1 MQVGESI
8 PQVVRQALT
17 SLLRSRWRMVLY
29 GLFAV
34 VLAACGTAQAALV
47 EVTTTPYVRPTPTIL
62 PSATLIPTPA
72 PTSPSDTPTPPRPTP
87 TPSPT
92 ATPTPSPTPQPP
104 VGAPTRLRIPAIGV
118 DASVESVG
126 LTADGAMDVPK
137 NYANVAWY
145 NLGPKP
151 GAAGNSVIAGHVDSK
166 TGPAVFWDLRK
177 LRPGDEVFVLG
188 ADGIERRFVV
198 TAMQVYKRDA
208 APLEKIFGAAPGTH
222 LNLITCAGVFDRT
235 RKEYDSNLIVYTDY
249 AP

>member
-1 MQVGESI
+1 MV
-8 PQVVRQALT
+8 PQALFAHMN
-17 SLLRSRWRMVLY
+17 SRWRFILY
-29 GLFAV
+29 G
-34 VLAACGTAQAALV
+34 VLALGLTACGAAQADLV
-47 EVTTTPYVRPTPTIL
+47 EITPTPYVLPTPTIL
-62 PSATLIPTPA
+62 PSATLMPTPV
-72 PTSPSDTPTPPRPTP
+72 PTSPSDTPTPPRPSP

-92 ATPTPSPTPQPP
+92 VVPTPSPTPPP
-104 VGAPTRLRIPAIGV
+104 AVGAPTRLRIPSIGV

-151 GAAGNSVIAGHVDSK
+151 GAPGNAVIDGHVDSK

-177 LRPGDEVFVLG
+177 LRPGDEIFVIG
-188 ADGIERRFVV
+188 VDGVERRFVV

-208 APLEKIFGAAPGTH
+208 APLEQIFGAAPGTH
-222 LNLITCAGVFDRT
+222 LNLITCDGVFDRT
-235 RKEYDSNLIVYTDY
+235 RKEYDSNLIVYADY

>member
-1 MQVGESI
+1 MVYQTAV
-8 PQVVRQALT
+8 ALVK
-17 SLLRSRWRMVLY
+17 SRWRFLLY
-29 GLFAV
+29 GLF
-34 VLAACGTAQAALV
+34 VLALSACGAAQADLV
-47 EVTTTPYVRPTPTIL
+47 EITPTPYLPATPTIL
-62 PSATLIPTPA
+62 PSATLMPTPA
-72 PTSPSDTPTPPRPTP
+72 PTAPSDTPTPPRPSP

-92 ATPTPSPTPQPP
+92 VVPTPSPTPPPP

-137 NYANVAWY
+137 DYANVAWY

-151 GAAGNSVIAGHVDSK
+151 GAAGNAVIDGHVDSK

-188 ADGIERRFVV
+188 SDGIERRFVV
-198 TAMQVYKRDA
+198 TAMQVYKRDV
-208 APLEKIFGAAPGTH
+208 APLERIFGAAPGTH
-222 LNLITCAGVFDRT
+222 LNLITCDGVFDRT